1 MPTERWRCSHG
12 NLVPRP
18 ANEQGDDLGRCSCSL
33 RWQSGFCPSHW
44 WKVCLPSDPQYI
56 WSKNKLTLEDWVTLW
71 MGSCYVHWNQS
82 YVNRWVKCILFR
94 EPYYLNRFLLLL
106 SGKSSVFFINIPG
119 WLLQD
124 VIVNLANNT
133 VYIILSG
140 SVSEP
145 HYLFYMELRET

>member
-1 MPTERWRCSHG
+1 MVTRSLGQPMSRETIRVGARVLCVGSQVFVPVTDERFVCPQTL
-12 NLVPRP
+12 NI
-18 ANEQGDDLGRCSCSL
+18 
-33 RWQSGFCPSHW
+33 SGQ
-44 WKVCLPSDPQYI
+44 KI
-56 WSKNKLTLEDWVTLW
+56 TLTLEDCVTLW
-71 MGSCYVHWNQS
+71 MGSCYFHWNQS
-82 YVNRWVKCILFR
+82 CVNRWVKCILFR
-94 EPYYLNRFLLLL
+94 EPHYLNRFLILL

>member
-1 MPTERWRCSHG
+1 MVTRSLGQPMSRETIRVGARVLCVGSQVFVPVTDERFVCPQTL
-12 NLVPRP
+12 NI
-18 ANEQGDDLGRCSCSL
+18 
-33 RWQSGFCPSHW
+33 SGQ
-44 WKVCLPSDPQYI
+44 KKQQ
-56 WSKNKLTLEDWVTLW
+56 TLEDWVTLW

-82 YVNRWVKCILFR
+82 CVNRWVKCILFR
-94 EPYYLNRFLLLL
+94 EPHYLNRFLILYYIILILL
-106 SGKSSVFFINIPG
+106 SGKSSVFFINIPR

-133 VYIILSG
+133 FYIILSG